1 MKGAH
6 FTQTMGNNCKAS
18 CVGVIHVSLER
29 KILNGKTEIVALA
42 KDAADLPSRIT
53 ATYLKG
59 NNSISQRHISA
70 RVSVTARG
78 GKLFIDIE

>member
-53 ATYLKG
+53 ATYLK
-59 NNSISQRHISA
+59 
-70 RVSVTARG
+70 
-78 GKLFIDIE
+78 